1 MKNYAKTIEFI
12 FISWYN
18 KKRDFKVKEKTM
30 KVDGLGIVLAIILLP
45 IILVVTYYVQ
55 LQVDTIATENSYN
68 TKLLGATYDA
78 MSAFEINTA
87 NEELSSVADSMR
99 SIVLASNNIFLNT
112 LATNLGISNASKES
126 LQPYIP
132 AVLYTMYD
140 GYYIYAPTETLEV
153 AEDVEVGDDGLIT
166 TKGYLSVGDKKV
178 QSSGNG
184 YKYKLDGSG
193 KAEEN
198 GGTINSGDYFGDIL
212 YKKKYN
218 KETEPDKYKYRKNRE
233 YEFTSNPADAQK
245 NKDYILK
252 SYVQYSAKYKRGD
265 PDTTEKE
272 VTINYTLDNYLNIV
286 GKVKGVYY
294 TKTGYL
300 IKNDLVQDA
309 QINGPYD
316 LSTNNEND
324 AKNKI
329 LGLKTNA
336 LETTIQAEDASVKVN
351 GVEISSKFSQ
361 IKNLVESNFQDVV
374 GTPIEILTVS
384 EAETSLEKFYEK
396 YEDVSSPYY
405 HDDTLRTLIQN
416 LEYEIQNCKAVAYY
430 ISSACFS
437 SWVYTNLG
445 DLTSRDIQDSAMTE
459 FYKGSGVNYQ
469 SSSRVNDL
477 YYDFSQNPEIT
488 IFDGEDPEDPE
499 SNFNTHKME
508 VIKNSIKYNLNL
520 SMSAYNNIYTQYESS
535 MPVLLD
541 EEWDK
546 ILSNI
551 SIVSF
556 MQGWECGLS
565 IYNNYQIVSSTN
577 NELTV
582 TPSEIYYVKKDEFN
596 NTTGSYHR
604 IDCPYLEDGEY
615 ISFKSKEVKYDKVY
629 DKASGQYK
637 FDHKNLACYTCVNT
651 NNYEGLFAPK
661 GSSFYTNGKR
671 YTSYYDRISSLKSS
685 KTSSNFGD
693 SSAKTIAGYIGIAKE
708 RQDIYKT
715 NALPVSE
722 GYKIIYDNSTN
733 TITNNGNVSLSNVSL
748 SEIKKL
754 QITFSDTES
763 GNLGGSGEPVLNLTV
778 NINGTTYPISLN
790 LDQTKEQTVV
800 IDVSAITGNISGIAF
815 SKTSPNYSVTYKIKS
830 IKAIYK

>member
-1 MKNYAKTIEFI
+1 
-12 FISWYN
+12 
-18 KKRDFKVKEKTM
+18 M

-112 LATNLGISNASKES
+112 LATNLGISNASKEY

-140 GYYIYAPTETLEV
+140 GYYIYAPTETAKV
-153 AEDVEVGDDGLIT
+153 AEKIEKDDETGLITTQGYISVGDDGT
-166 TKGYLSVGDKKV
+166 E
-178 QSSGNG
+178 N
-184 YKYKLDGSG
+184 LDGIYG
-193 KAEEN
+193 DIVYETEN
-198 GGTINSGDYFGDIL
+198 GGYTINKDEA
-212 YKKKYN
+212 K
-218 KETEPDKYKYRKNRE
+218 KET
-233 YEFTSNPADAQK
+233 
-245 NKDYILK
+245 DYILK
-252 SYVQYSAKYKRGD
+252 SYVQYSANYKKGNLD
-265 PDTTEKE
+265 VDGKD

-309 QINGPYD
+309 QINGPYN

-361 IKNLVESNFQDVV
+361 IKNLVESNFQNVV

-488 IFDGEDPEDPE
+488 IFDGEDPEDTE

-596 NTTGSYHR
+596 KEEGSYHR
-604 IDCPYLEDGEY
+604 IDCPYLEESSDTDQY
-615 ISFKSKEVKYDKVY
+615 ISFKSKEVKYDKIY
-629 DKASGQYK
+629 DKSSGQYK
-637 FDHKNLACYTCVNT
+637 FDHKNLACYTCINT
-651 NNYEGLFAPK
+651 NNYEGLFTDP
-661 GSSFYTNGKR
+661 TN
-671 YTSYYDRISSLKSS
+671 TSYYDRISSLKKNRNS
-685 KTSSNFGD
+685 TSND
-693 SSAKTIAGYIGIAKE
+693 SVAKKIAGYIGIAKE

-733 TITNNGNVSLSNVSL
+733 TITNDGNVSLSNVSL

-778 NINGTTYPISLN
+778 NIKGTTYPISLN
-790 LDQTKEQTVV
+790 LDQKKEQTVV

-815 SKTSPNYSVTYKIKS
+815 SKTSPNYRVTYKIKS

>member
-1 MKNYAKTIEFI
+1 
-12 FISWYN
+12 
-18 KKRDFKVKEKTM
+18 M

-112 LATNLGISNASKES
+112 LATNLGISNASKEY

-140 GYYIYAPTETLEV
+140 GYYIYAPTETAKV
-153 AEDVEVGDDGLIT
+153 AEKTERDNETGLIT
-166 TKGYLSVGDKKV
+166 TQGYISVGDE
-178 QSSGNG
+178 GTED
-184 YKYKLDGSG
+184 LDGIYG
-193 KAEEN
+193 DIVYEKEN
-198 GGTINSGDYFGDIL
+198 GGYTI
-212 YKKKYN
+212 KKEEAK
-218 KETEPDKYKYRKNRE
+218 KET
-233 YEFTSNPADAQK
+233 
-245 NKDYILK
+245 DYILK
-252 SYVQYSAKYKRGD
+252 SYVQYSANYKKGD
-265 PDTTEKE
+265 PDVNGKD

-300 IKNDLVQDA
+300 IKKDLVKNAKINEADYNLDA
-309 QINGPYD
+309 
-316 LSTNNEND
+316 NNEDD
-324 AKNKI
+324 AKNAI

-336 LETTIQAEDASVKVN
+336 DETTIKAADKASVKVN
-351 GVEISSKFSQ
+351 DTLISSNFAN
-361 IKNLVESNFQDVV
+361 IKNIISNATNDAVNIS
-374 GTPIEILTVS
+374 TIT
-384 EAETSLEKFYEK
+384 EAETYLEKFYETYDADK
-396 YEDVSSPYY
+396 VTNAAPLTD
-405 HDDTLRTLIQN
+405 IQN

-430 ISSACFS
+430 VSSACFS
-437 SWVYTNLG
+437 NWVYTNLG
-445 DLTSRDIQDSAMTE
+445 DLKSSDIQDDAMTRYYE
-459 FYKGSGVNYQ
+459 GANVNYQ
-469 SSSRVNDL
+469 FSSGVNDL

-488 IFDGEDPEDPE
+488 IFDGEDPEDTE

-596 NTTGSYHR
+596 KEEGSYHR
-604 IDCPYLEDGEY
+604 IDCPYLEESSDTDQY
-615 ISFKSKEVKYDKVY
+615 ISFKSKEVKYDKIY
-629 DKASGQYK
+629 DKSSGQYK
-637 FDHKNLACYTCVNT
+637 FDHKNLACYTCINT
-651 NNYEGLFAPK
+651 NNYDGLFAPE
-661 GSSFYTNGKR
+661 GSDFYTSSGKR
-671 YTSYYDRISSLKSS
+671 YTSYYDRISSLNSDDK
-685 KTSSNFGD
+685 K
-693 SSAKTIAGYIGIAKE
+693 KAGYIGLAKE

-733 TITNNGNVSLSNVSL
+733 SIITNNENVSFSNVINL
-748 SEIKKL
+748 REVKKL
-754 QITFSDTES
+754 QLTFSDTKS
-763 GNLGGSGEPVLNLTV
+763 GNSGGSREPVLNLTV
-778 NINGTTYPISLN
+778 NINGIFYPISLN
-790 LDQTKEQTVV
+790 LDQTKEQTVIV
-800 IDVSAITGNISGIAF
+800 DVSSIAGNMNGMSF
-815 SKTSPNYSVTYKIKS
+815 SKTSPNYNVTYKIKS

>member
-1 MKNYAKTIEFI
+1 
-12 FISWYN
+12 
-18 KKRDFKVKEKTM
+18 M

-112 LATNLGISNASKES
+112 LATNLGISNASKEY

-140 GYYIYAPTETLEV
+140 GYYIYAPTETAKV
-153 AEDVEVGDDGLIT
+153 AEKTEKDNETGLITTQGYISVGDDGT
-166 TKGYLSVGDKKV
+166 E
-178 QSSGNG
+178 N
-184 YKYKLDGSG
+184 LDGIYG
-193 KAEEN
+193 DIVYETEN
-198 GGTINSGDYFGDIL
+198 GGYTINKDEA
-212 YKKKYN
+212 K
-218 KETEPDKYKYRKNRE
+218 KET
-233 YEFTSNPADAQK
+233 
-245 NKDYILK
+245 DYILK
-252 SYVQYSAKYKRGD
+252 SYVQYSANYKKGD
-265 PDTTEKE
+265 PDVNGKD

-300 IKNDLVQDA
+300 IKKDLVKNA
-309 QINGPYD
+309 KINEADYN
-316 LSTNNEND
+316 LNANNEDD
-324 AKNKI
+324 AKNAI

-336 LETTIQAEDASVKVN
+336 DETTIKAADKASVEVN
-351 GVEISSKFSQ
+351 DTLISSNFAN
-361 IKNLVESNFQDVV
+361 IKNIINNATNGAVNIS
-374 GTPIEILTVS
+374 TIT
-384 EAETSLEKFYEK
+384 EAETYLEKFYET
-396 YEDVSSPYY
+396 YENPETYKDKEAEE
-405 HDDTLRTLIQN
+405 IQN
-416 LEYEIQNCKAVAYY
+416 IKNGLLNDIQTLEYEIQNCKAVAYY
-430 ISSACFS
+430 VSSACFS
-437 SWVYTNLG
+437 NWVYTNLG
-445 DLTSRDIQDSAMTE
+445 DLKSSDIQDDAMTRYYE
-459 FYKGSGVNYQ
+459 GANVNYK
-469 SSSRVNDL
+469 SSSGVNDL
-477 YYDFSQNPEIT
+477 YYDFTTNSIM
-488 IFDGEDPEDPE
+488 IFDGDDPESTT

-596 NTTGSYHR
+596 KEEGSYHR
-604 IDCPYLEDGEY
+604 IDCPYLEESSDTDQY
-615 ISFKSKEVKYDKVY
+615 ISFKSKEVKYDKIY
-629 DKASGQYK
+629 DKSSGQYK
-637 FDHKNLACYTCVNT
+637 FDHKNLACYTCINT
-651 NNYEGLFAPK
+651 NNYEGLFAPE
-661 GSSFYTNGKR
+661 GSNFYTSSGKR

-693 SSAKTIAGYIGIAKE
+693 SSEKKVAGYIGLAKE

-733 TITNNGNVSLSNVSL
+733 TITNDGNVSLSNVSL
-748 SEIKKL
+748 IEIKKL

-778 NINGTTYPISLN
+778 NIKGTTYPISLN
-790 LDQTKEQTVV
+790 LDQKKEQTVV

-815 SKTSPNYSVTYKIKS
+815 SKTSPNYRVTYKIKS

>member
-1 MKNYAKTIEFI
+1 
-12 FISWYN
+12 
-18 KKRDFKVKEKTM
+18 M

-112 LATNLGISNASKES
+112 LATNLGISNASKEY

-140 GYYIYAPTETLEV
+140 GYYIYAPTETAKV
-153 AEDVEVGDDGLIT
+153 AEKIEKDDETGLITTQGYISVGDDGT
-166 TKGYLSVGDKKV
+166 E
-178 QSSGNG
+178 N
-184 YKYKLDGSG
+184 LDGIYG
-193 KAEEN
+193 DIVYETEN
-198 GGTINSGDYFGDIL
+198 GGYTINKDEA
-212 YKKKYN
+212 K
-218 KETEPDKYKYRKNRE
+218 KET
-233 YEFTSNPADAQK
+233 
-245 NKDYILK
+245 DYILK
-252 SYVQYSAKYKRGD
+252 SYVQYSANYKKGNLD
-265 PDTTEKE
+265 VDGKD

-300 IKNDLVQDA
+300 IKKDLVSNA
-309 QINGPYD
+309 KINDKDYS
-316 LSTNNEND
+316 LNANNEDD

-329 LGLKTNA
+329 LGLKTTA
-336 LETTIQAEDASVKVN
+336 DETTQDAANEVNVIVENTEIGAKWSNIQTSLQNMGYYKNAE
-351 GVEISSKFSQ
+351 EI
-361 IKNLVESNFQDVV
+361 
-374 GTPIEILTVS
+374 GTGYANIRTIS
-384 EAETSLEKFYEK
+384 EAETYLEKAYGENK
-396 YEDVSSPYY
+396 ELSD
-405 HDDTLRTLIQN
+405 IQV
-416 LEYEIQNCKAVAYY
+416 LEYEIQKYKAIAYY

-437 SWVYTNLG
+437 NWVYTNLG
-445 DLTSRDIQDSAMTE
+445 DLTSRNIQDSAMTE
-459 FYKGSGVNYQ
+459 YYKGLGVNYK
-469 SSSRVNDL
+469 SSSGVNDL
-477 YYDFSQNPEIT
+477 YYDFSQNPEII
-488 IFDGEDPEDPE
+488 IFDGEDPEDTE

-596 NTTGSYHR
+596 KEEGSYHR
-604 IDCPYLEDGEY
+604 IDCPYLEESSDTDQY
-615 ISFKSKEVKYDKVY
+615 ISFKSKEVKYDKIY
-629 DKASGQYK
+629 DKSSGQYK
-637 FDHKNLACYTCVNT
+637 FDHKNLACYTCINT
-651 NNYEGLFAPK
+651 NNYDGLFAPE
-661 GSSFYTNGKR
+661 GSDFYTSSGKR
-671 YTSYYDRISSLKSS
+671 YTSYYDRISSLNSDDK
-685 KTSSNFGD
+685 K
-693 SSAKTIAGYIGIAKE
+693 KAGYIGLAKE

-733 TITNNGNVSLSNVSL
+733 SIITNNENVSFSNVINL
-748 SEIKKL
+748 REVKKL
-754 QITFSDTES
+754 QLTFSDTKS
-763 GNLGGSGEPVLNLTV
+763 GNSGGSREPVLNLTV
-778 NINGTTYPISLN
+778 NINGIFYPISLN
-790 LDQTKEQTVV
+790 LDQTKEQTVIV
-800 IDVSAITGNISGIAF
+800 DVSSIAGNMNGMSF
-815 SKTSPNYSVTYKIKS
+815 SKTSPNYNVTYKIKS